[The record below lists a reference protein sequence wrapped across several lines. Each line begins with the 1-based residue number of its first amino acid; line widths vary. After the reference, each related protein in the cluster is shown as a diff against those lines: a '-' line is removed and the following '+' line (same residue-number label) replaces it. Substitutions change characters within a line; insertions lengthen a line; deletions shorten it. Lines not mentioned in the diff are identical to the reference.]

1 MLGEMIGEFRG
12 KVTGNRVLPS
22 EGQAPKVET
31 SFQQS
36 GKILGVEATD
46 MGTYWSAVR
55 AGGSL
60 YGEGQGVTMTKD
72 GEMAAW
78 TGNGVGRFT
87 GRSSAVS
94 FRGAI
99 YYQTSSAK
107 LARLNSV
114 AIVFEYETDENGN
127 THAKFWEWE

>member
-1 MLGEMIGEFRG
+1 MLGEMIGELRG

-22 EGQAPKVET
+22 GGQAPKVET
-31 SFQQS
+31 SFQES

-55 AGGSL
+55 AGGGL

-78 TGNGVGRFT
+78 TGNGAGRFT
-87 GRSSAVS
+87 G
-94 FRGAI
+94 GAAQPLVFVEP
-99 YYQTSSAK
+99 YTTRHP
-107 LARLNSV
+107 LLNWRAS
-114 AIVFEYETDENGN
+114 TMLL
-127 THAKFWEWE
+127 